1 MISVVIPLYNKAQS
15 FPYTLCSVL
24 NQTYND
30 FEVVV
35 VDDGSTD
42 GSADCVK
49 QYEDSRI
56 RLIRQ
61 ENKGVSSARN
71 TGIREAKG
79 EYVCFLDADDAWAPD
94 YLSTLVALISDYPDK
109 GLYCLGF
116 KERYKSNDEEI
127 TYQRDTY
134 RGVVENPWKTNYRIW
149 TGSVSAKRERI
160 LKVGL
165 FDERMSYG
173 EDLDMWWRLIL
184 DGGLVIDTSCH
195 AFYNQDTENRAM
207 NKTMPLERHIPYYM
221 DKYDRIRTTNMEF
234 RKYFDEQMV
243 YRIYPYLFDKQ
254 YKKEAKR
261 LARKIDYTPLKWS
274 LHFRMIFPHIYRW
287 MTGR

>member
-116 KERYKSNDEEI
+116 KERYKTDEEEMI
-127 TYQRDTY
+127 CQRNTY

-149 TGSVSAKRERI
+149 TGSVSAKRARI

-165 FDERMSYG
+165 FDERMNYG